1 MARKSKYL
9 NEEQTAQLEQMLNQQ
24 EAPAST
30 PEETPAEDTAAV
42 DAAAPAQEPAQPEAN
57 PHEALFAELGVQSV
71 EEMAERFKEATSK
84 NSELKGMLSQL
95 LAFQQALDNE
105 SQTEPEDPMNSIKKA
120 VREEMAPVYEKLQ
133 QEARNKIV
141 QEAWGEAAKG
151 MPDIADVM
159 PEITAYMTEHPELA
173 VDNDGLRRAYDS
185 VRSAKYRTEDQMFS
199 DDEFVKRAAANEK
212 VKDAVLKEH
221 LSAIARIGGD
231 VPASIGNGGG
241 VPLTGQKPA
250 PNSMDQAKAG
260 LGRMLGLK

>member
-1 MARKSKYL
+1 MAKKSKYL
-9 NEEQTAQLEQMLNQQ
+9 NEDQTAQLEQMLGAQ
-24 EAPAST
+24 EAPASN
-30 PEETPAEDTAAV
+30 PETPPVEDNAAV
-42 DAAAPAQEPAQPEAN
+42 DAAAPAQEQAD
-57 PHEALFAELGVQSV
+57 PHAALFAELGVQSV
-71 EEMAERFKEATSK
+71 EEMAERFKEANSK

-120 VREEMAPVYEKLQ
+120 IREEMAPVYDKLQ

-159 PEITAYMTEHPELA
+159 PEITAYITEHPELA
-173 VDNDGLRRAYDS
+173 VDNEGLRRAYDS
-185 VRSAKYRTEDQMFS
+185 VRSAKYRTEEQMFS

-241 VPLTGQKPA
+241 TPLTGQKPA

-260 LGRMLGLK
+260 LGRMLGMK